1 MLLRMASR
9 PRRRLPRAEREERM
23 LDAALD
29 IFTARGFEAASMDEI
44 AAASGITKPMLYSY
58 FGSKE
63 GLYLACIDRA
73 ARPMIAALRGA
84 VVVEDDPARRLWAG
98 ARAYLGWVD
107 GHREIWARFFLE
119 AYARGGAPA
128 ARVEQLN
135 RELGDTLAELFV
147 GTARAAG
154 VAPLAE
160 VEAMS
165 VCLGGATQAMGR
177 WWLDH
182 PEVPADLVALRVV
195 NFAWRGLEQLMHG
208 NLWLPP
214 PDTD

>member
-1 MLLRMASR
+1 MLRDMAA
-9 PRRRLPRAEREERM
+9 PTRRRLPRAEREERM
-23 LDAALD
+23 LDAALE
-29 IFTARGFEAASMDEI
+29 IFAARGFEAASMDDI

-73 ARPMIAALRGA
+73 ALPMIDALRGA
-84 VVVEDDPARRLWAG
+84 VAAEDDAARRLWAG
-98 ARAYLGWVD
+98 ARAYLGGVD
-107 GHREIWARFFLE
+107 EHREIWARFFLE
-119 AYARGGAPA
+119 ATARGGEPA
-128 ARVEQLN
+128 ARVEKLS
-135 RELGDTLAELFV
+135 RALGDTLAELFT

-154 VAPLAE
+154 VAPMAE

-165 VCLGGATQAMGR
+165 VCLAGATSGIAR

-182 PEVPADLVALRVV
+182 PDVPLDLVALRLV

-214 PDTD
+214 PDT